1 MGLLSPTFNSL
12 NDLFVHEIGD
22 LYDAENR
29 LTEALP
35 KMAEAAS
42 SSELKQA
49 FNDHLRE
56 TQGHVRRLEEV
67 FNLIG
72 AKAKRETCPAM
83 KGLIAEGEQ
92 MISATGDD
100 RVRDAGLIAAAQRV
114 EHYEMASYGAART
127 FARQLGLAQAA
138 DILQRTLDEEGET
151 DKKLTRIAEGS
162 INMQAG
168 QNSASQMSGMHA

>member
-1 MGLLSPTFNSL
+1 MGLLSPSYNSL

-22 LYDAENR
+22 LYDAEYR

-35 KMAEAAS
+35 KMAEAAC

-49 FNDHLRE
+49 FSDHLRE

-100 RVRDAGLIAAAQRV
+100 KVRDAGLIAAAQRV

-127 FARQLGLAQAA
+127 FARHLGLAQAA
-138 DILQRTLDEEGET
+138 DILQRTLDEEGEA

-162 INMQAG
+162 INMQAEQG
-168 QNSASQMSGMHA
+168 GTGRMSGMHA

>member
-1 MGLLSPTFNSL
+1 MGLLSSTFNSL

-72 AKAKRETCPAM
+72 AKAKRETCPAI

-92 MISATGDD
+92 MISSTGNDK
-100 RVRDAGLIAAAQRV
+100 VRDAGLIAAAQRV
-114 EHYEMASYGAART
+114 EHYEMAGYGAART
-127 FARQLGLAQAA
+127 FARQLGLSQAA
-138 DILQRTLDEEGET
+138 DILQRTLDEEGEA

-162 INMQAG
+162 VNMQAG
-168 QNSASQMSGMHA
+168 QGSASHMSGMHT